1 MALIARDRMWRS
13 YGWEVIPLDNAQAI
27 KNEASERAVEADI
40 HFAISAFAQVE
51 HARHLADEARV
62 NWLTS
67 QIRQSLEIAKCYTV
81 GSVVSPNR
89 KAELRQQL
97 EDLESRLRETGYKQR
112 EIHAKV

>member
-13 YGWEVIPLDNAQAI
+13 YGWEVIPLDNAQAT
-27 KNEASERAVEADI
+27 KNEASERAVEVEI

-67 QIRQSLEIAKCYTV
+67 QIRQSLEIARCYTA
-81 GSVVSPNR
+81 GSVVSATR
-89 KAELRQQL
+89 KADLRQQV
-97 EDLESRLRETGYKQR
+97 EDLESQLRETDYKR
-112 EIHAKV
+112 RTTHARS